1 MDPGGVR
8 TNVWR
13 EANLLIKAVVNV
25 FYAPAEGECISECA
39 PRRPENSLAGL
50 RRGGALGH
58 GWGPSE
64 GRGAGSPAGA

>member
-39 PRRPENSLAGL
+39 PRRPDNSLADVL
-50 RRGGALGH
+50 IN
-58 GWGPSE
+58 
-64 GRGAGSPAGA
+64 